1 MLFAFTCLV
10 LGKVRLVATW
20 LTVKRG
26 GHLSD
31 KPLRQ
36 KRSAVTDVTASL
48 INWVYVLQSNNI
60 LTVFETTSDST
71 IASTVMFLSTYA
83 CKTVFS
89 L

>member
-36 KRSAVTDVTASL
+36 KRSAATDVTASL

-60 LTVFETTSDST
+60 LTYSRPRP
-71 IASTVMFLSTYA
+71 IAPSPPPSCSCPHMRARLCSP
-83 CKTVFS
+83 
-89 L
+89 